1 MHFSQESSVRNLDI
15 HELDYNPCKKDM
27 TDAKIHHLLTEELK
41 PRRVRKLLVIRLRIW
56 PKIGLV
62 LHLQHRRLSYSR
74 HTVDDR
80 DLTTPVNYKV
90 QIHIR
95 RLLND
100 PKHHHHHHHHHRRSK
115 RGSGDKETNSQLE
128 VGPKVENHVSFPEFQ
143 ENGLAKQL
151 SDDYIYEVM
160 HDAEQEEEEGEGRVV
175 HEEEEEELT
184 NNSLSRKSTIPSD
197 WDDGL
202 TFIAKGSSEC

>member
-1 MHFSQESSVRNLDI
+1 M
-15 HELDYNPCKKDM
+15 
-27 TDAKIHHLLTEELK
+27 
-41 PRRVRKLLVIRLRIW
+41 
-56 PKIGLV
+56 
-62 LHLQHRRLSYSR
+62 
-74 HTVDDR
+74 
-80 DLTTPVNYKV
+80 
-90 QIHIR
+90 
-95 RLLND
+95 
-100 PKHHHHHHHHHRRSK
+100 
-115 RGSGDKETNSQLE
+115 
-128 VGPKVENHVSFPEFQ
+128 SFPEFQ